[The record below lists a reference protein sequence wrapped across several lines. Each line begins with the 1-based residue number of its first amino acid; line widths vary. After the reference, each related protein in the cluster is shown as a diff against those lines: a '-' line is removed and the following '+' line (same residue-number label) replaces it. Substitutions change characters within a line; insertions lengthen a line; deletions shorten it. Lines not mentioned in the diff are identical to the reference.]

1 MPADYHSKR
10 ADRTMFTRRGF
21 LAAASA
27 AALPGLPAAAA
38 TSQILRIGM
47 TAADLPTAHGI
58 PNNGGEGFRFLG
70 YPAYDSIVN
79 WDFTHTDKLA
89 DITPGL
95 FTGWRP
101 DETNALRWICTV
113 RQGVTFHDGSAFNAD
128 AVIWNLR
135 RIYDDKS
142 PQYDAPAAPIV
153 KATVS
158 MLDTFEKADD
168 ATIVLTTKYPF
179 SFLPYLLTRVLIVS
193 PTQREKV
200 GKNWAEFAKQPSGTG
215 PFKITKVVL
224 GQYAEMSRNEAY
236 WDKARIPKLDKMVVY
251 PMPEAT
257 TRVAA
262 LRSSQVD
269 WIEVPPPDAITSLKA
284 AGLNISLW
292 PYPHTYPYALNC
304 LDSSRFRD
312 VRVRQAINYAVDREG
327 PCKLIN
333 GAGKPA
339 IGLYPPDNPVFG
351 NPKNRYSYDPERAK
365 ALLAAAGYTPDK
377 PAKAKIMISTS
388 GSGQMVPI
396 PMNEFMQRNFKAVG
410 LDIDFDVVEWGT
422 MLVAI
427 RNAPTAPQ
435 SHGDDGINISLS
447 FTDPSSMF
455 RYYATD
461 SFSPVNYNWGHWSNA
476 EATGLLRKAQ
486 ATFNPAEQLSLL
498 QQAHA
503 IVVDEAP
510 WLFIVHDLN
519 PSALSPKVTNFHPA
533 QRWYQDFTQI
543 SMA

>member
-1 MPADYHSKR
+1 ML
-10 ADRTMFTRRGF
+10 TRRGL
-21 LAAASA
+21 LAAT
-27 AALPGLPAAAA
+27 AAA
-38 TSQILRIGM
+38 TAPGLRAAATVPQVLRVGM
-47 TAADLPTAHGI
+47 TAADLPTTHGI

-70 YPAYDSIVN
+70 YPAYDSVVN

-95 FTGWRP
+95 FTAWHP

-113 RQGVTFHDGSAFNAD
+113 REGVRFHDGSDFNAD
-128 AVIWNLR
+128 AVLWNFR

-158 MLDTFEKADD
+158 MVDRFEKAD
-168 ATIVLTTKYPF
+168 ARTIVITTKYPF
-179 SFLPYLLTRVLIVS
+179 SFLPYLLTRILIVS
-193 PTQREKV
+193 PTQWEKV
-200 GKNWAEFAKQPSGTG
+200 GGKWSAFAMQPSGTG

-224 GQYAEMSRNEAY
+224 GQYAEMSRNDDY
-236 WDKARIPKLDKMVVY
+236 WDKTRIPKLDKMIVY

-262 LRSSQVD
+262 LRSGQVD
-269 WIEVPPPDAITSLKA
+269 WIEVPPPDAIPSLKS
-284 AGLNISLW
+284 AGQQISLW

-304 LDSSRFRD
+304 LQNSPFHD
-312 VRVRQAINYAVDREG
+312 VRVRQAINYAVDRDG
-327 PCKLIN
+327 LCKLIN
-333 GAGKPA
+333 GTGRPA
-339 IGLYPPDNPVFG
+339 IGLYPPENPVFG
-351 NPKNRYSYDPERAK
+351 NPKNRYTYDPERAR
-365 ALLAAAGYTPDK
+365 ALLTAAGYGPNK
-377 PAKAKIMISTS
+377 PMKAKIMISTS

-396 PMNEFMQRNFKAVG
+396 PMNEFMQENFKAVG
-410 LDIDFDVVEWGT
+410 MDIDFDVVEWGT
-422 MLVAI
+422 MLVAV
-427 RNAPTAPQ
+427 RSAPTTPQ

-486 ATFNPAEQLSLL
+486 STFDPAEQLALL

-519 PSALSPKVTNFHPA
+519 PRAMSPHVTGFHPA
-533 QRWYQDFTQI
+533 QSWSQDFTHI
-543 SMA
+543 SMT